1 MFERVMIIAGE
12 SSGELYGA
20 LLAKTLIEQN
30 PGILIYGTG
39 GQKMG
44 TAGVKLISGIA
55 SAFGI
60 SEAFKALRQI
70 RQTFAKV
77 KETLKTFRPQILILI
92 DYPDFNLKV
101 AKEAKKLGIKVLY
114 YVSPQIWAWRSGRI
128 KTIGRLI
135 DKMAVILPFEEVIYR
150 EAGIPCEF
158 VGHPVFDEIR
168 DMVNVSGFGIQDIG
182 NDRLKTAM
190 KKQLGIPADKK
201 VLTLMPGSR
210 RHEIETLMPVISE
223 VMQEAG
229 VLYPDYAFSIPLAP
243 NLDALSLADI
253 RNISDNFGE
262 KVFFTDSAVT
272 TLLASNAAVIASG
285 TSTFQAAM
293 LGTPA
298 VVIYKVSP
306 LTYFMLKPFVKV
318 DYISLAN
325 IILKKSVRDN
335 SGLRIKELMQKEVNT
350 ANVMTELRHIMGNEE
365 YRTDMLKEFGKI
377 RELFASKH
385 ASMRVAQ
392 IAKELAG

>member
-20 LLAKTLIEQN
+20 LLAKTLIRQN

-39 GQKMG
+39 GQKMAA
-44 TAGVKLISGIA
+44 AGVKLISGIA

-70 RQTFAKV
+70 RQKFIKV

-135 DKMAVILPFEEVIYR
+135 DKMAVILPFEEAIYC

-158 VGHPVFDEIR
+158 VGHPAFDEIR
-168 DMVNVSGFGIQDIG
+168 DMINASGFGIEDIG
-182 NDRLKTAM
+182 NDKLKTAM
-190 KKQLGIPADKK
+190 KKQLKIPADKK

-210 RHEIETLMPVISE
+210 RHEVNTLMPVISE
-223 VMQEAG
+223 VMQKAG
-229 VLYPDYAFSIPLAP
+229 ALYPDCAFSIPLAP
-243 NLDALSLADI
+243 NLDASSLADI
-253 RNISDNFGE
+253 RNISSNFSE
-262 KVFFTDSAVT
+262 KVFFTDNAVT

-293 LGTPA
+293 LSTPA

-306 LTYFMLKPFVKV
+306 LTYFIIKPFVKV

-325 IILKKSVRDN
+325 IILKKSVSDN
-335 SGLRIKELMQKEVNT
+335 SGLRIKELIQKEVNT
-350 ANVMTELRHIMGNEE
+350 ANVMTELRHIMENEE
-365 YRTDMLKEFGKI
+365 YRADMLKEFGKI

-392 IAKELAG
+392 IAEELVG

>member
-1 MFERVMIIAGE
+1 MLERVMIIAGE

-39 GQKMG
+39 GQKMQA
-44 TAGVKLISGIA
+44 AGVKLISGIA

-60 SEAFKALRQI
+60 SEALKALRQI

-77 KETLKTFRPQILILI
+77 KETLKTFQPQILILI

-135 DKMAVILPFEEVIYR
+135 DKMAVILPFEEAIYR

-168 DMVNVSGFGIQDIG
+168 DIVNDSGFGIQDIG
-182 NDRLKTAM
+182 NDGLKTAM
-190 KKQLGIPADKK
+190 KKQLKIPDDKK

-223 VMQEAG
+223 VMQKAG
-229 VLYPDYAFSIPLAP
+229 RLYLDSVFAIPLAP
-243 NLDALSLADI
+243 NLDASSLADM
-253 RNISDNFGE
+253 RNISGNFGE
-262 KVFFTDSAVT
+262 KIFFTDNAVT
-272 TLLASNAAVIASG
+272 TLLASDAAVIASG

-306 LTYFMLKPFVKV
+306 LTYFILKPFVKV

-325 IILKKSVRDN
+325 IILEKSVRDN
-335 SGLRIKELMQKEVNT
+335 SGLRIKELMQKKVNT
-350 ANVMTELRHIMGNEE
+350 ANVMTELRHIMENEE